1 MITCQ
6 DCFQWSWETGEKAAK
21 CDLPPA
27 LLLLLTWSHDKDTM
41 ALGHEHTCTYRD
53 TLALGYWTSARGKSY
68 RINQSKMWVFLYKLV
83 AAGRKSLTLSRL
95 NLQAHSAYVSMCLS
109 VCACVCVHTCEPFL
123 LFPIFRKSA
132 GASHS
137 SGPQRMT
144 SYCGF
149 GAPEQLDEFMVSAK
163 KRRSLSFCQSWFPP
177 RFKCWPPWAA
187 KGGRGPEA
195 CI

>member
-1 MITCQ
+1 
-6 DCFQWSWETGEKAAK
+6 
-21 CDLPPA
+21 
-27 LLLLLTWSHDKDTM
+27 
-41 ALGHEHTCTYRD
+41 
-53 TLALGYWTSARGKSY
+53 
-68 RINQSKMWVFLYKLV
+68 MWVFLYKLV

-95 NLQAHSAYVSMCLS
+95 ILQAHSAYVSMCLS

-177 RFKCWPPWAA
+177 RFKCWPPRAA
-187 KGGRGPEA
+187 KGGRGPQA
-195 CI
+195 CIKKEKKKRWGKWNVSEPCSDSVFTSCNYILLLSNRSRNMPLYFDAW